1 MNIDNSK
8 NISINTKAAIGFL
21 LSLTTTCLC
30 FMAKS
35 RTRILF
41 SLALCVTALV
51 SGCATPVARNVQTA
65 SGKPEVTIARTDVSA
80 VKSHFLNLS
89 INDGYSLEKDSE
101 FTLELSRSL
110 EGMENLA
117 ATMVAGNG
125 YTTNTRVV
133 NYTFAK
139 VSDGVRVI
147 VSNSVR
153 AVFPTG
159 RVNTVQINE
168 QNTLANS
175 YQAMLEKGK
184 KDLETKNP
192 QIEE

>member
-1 MNIDNSK
+1 MRV
-8 NISINTKAAIGFL
+8 GV
-21 LSLTTTCLC
+21 C
-30 FMAKS
+30 
-35 RTRILF
+35 RRG
-41 SLALCVTALV
+41 LALCVTALV

-125 YTTNTRVV
+125 YSGYYLGIKIQPAKQFSAYLSTNI
-133 NYTFAK
+133 K
-139 VSDGVRVI
+139 SQKKP
-147 VSNSVR
+147 
-153 AVFPTG
+153 AVEFGGALFILTM
-159 RVNTVQINE
+159 I
-168 QNTLANS
+168 
-175 YQAMLEKGK
+175 
-184 KDLETKNP
+184 
-192 QIEE
+192 